1 MGASPFSPILLF
13 SCLGMCGDGLLLWV
27 SCSCVEFCGFEFVF
41 WFYLRFRDDCASGP
55 LIFLGVFVL
64 FLCDFCHGNYRRI
77 YNS

>member
-1 MGASPFSPILLF
+1 MEMVCFYGFRAVASNFVVLSLF
-13 SCLGMCGDGLLLWV
+13 
-27 SCSCVEFCGFEFVF
+27 FGFT
-41 WFYLRFRDDCASGP
+41 LRFRDDCASGP